1 MSGRRTPRSTKPERS
16 TADTPDWVMPAIRT
30 LAKSFNFPSAAPHIF
45 TGVESVLPL
54 LTRMAAATA
63 ETPSKRPRRT
73 ATTTV
78 PDARIR
84 CLVIVIA
91 LYVFTKLQD
100 VDVTPEQYNTWRD
113 TAIAKLMDLS
123 TGEDVTY
130 DELSL
135 ETEELL
141 PMAQVEG
148 WLQMEW
154 FQNVTPQEDVDAMEG
169 VEPSVAP
176 EKRTTI
182 KTGGSDYIGLGTMMQ
197 DATDYL
203 SDQRR
208 EDYVRWKASVM
219 TRVQQIEAA

>member
-1 MSGRRTPRSTKPERS
+1 
-16 TADTPDWVMPAIRT
+16 MPAIRG
-30 LAKSFNFPSAAPHIF
+30 LAKSFDFPGAAPHIF

-63 ETPSKRPRRT
+63 ETPSKRPRQT
-73 ATTTV
+73 AVATI

-84 CLVIVIA
+84 ALVIVIA

-100 VDVTPEQYNTWRD
+100 TNITPEQYNTWRE
-113 TAIAKLMDLS
+113 TAIKSLLDIS
-123 TGEDVTY
+123 TEEEVTY
-130 DELSL
+130 EELSL

-154 FQNVTPQEDVDAMEG
+154 FLNVTPQEDMDAMEG
-169 VEPSVAP
+169 VEPSAAL
-176 EKRTTI
+176 ERKTTI
-182 KTGGSDYIGLGTMMQ
+182 KTGRSEYIGLGTMMQ

-203 SDQRR
+203 GEQRR
-208 EDYVRWKASVM
+208 EDFVKWKASVM
-219 TRVQQIEAA
+219 ARVQQIEAA